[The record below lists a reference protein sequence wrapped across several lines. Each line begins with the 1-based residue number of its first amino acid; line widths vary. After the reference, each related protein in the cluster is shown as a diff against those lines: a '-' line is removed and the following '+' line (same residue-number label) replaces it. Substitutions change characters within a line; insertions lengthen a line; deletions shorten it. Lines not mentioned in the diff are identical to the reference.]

1 MQILFPVT
9 PIQIALYSY
18 LRNMLFREISVLV
31 RKEIALEIRNKI
43 ALSGILLYVISTIFV
58 CYLSFR
64 RIDDPLVW
72 NTLFWV
78 ILLFSAVNTI
88 SKSFHTESRNRQL
101 YLYTLVSPA
110 ALVLSKVI
118 YNILLMAATSMVML
132 IFYVLF
138 LGSAPLIGANT
149 GMYLTSIVLG
159 CAGFSGIF
167 TMIAAISARS
177 GNNLG
182 IMAILG
188 FPLIL
193 PLLISLID
201 LSGIALRGLT
211 WEYGFTNIMILSGL
225 NVLVIALSYVLF
237 PYLWRE

>member
-1 MQILFPVT
+1 MSAKEL
-9 PIQIALYSY
+9 
-18 LRNMLFREISVLV
+18 SVLIK
-31 RKEIALEIRNKI
+31 KEIALEIRNKV

-64 RIDDPLVW
+64 RLDDPAVW

-78 ILLFSAVNTI
+78 IMLFSSVNTI
-88 SKSFHTESRNRQL
+88 SKSFHTETRNRQL
-101 YLYTLVSPA
+101 YLYTLVSPGS
-110 ALVLSKVI
+110 VILSKMI

-132 IFYVLF
+132 LFYSLF
-138 LGSAPLIGANT
+138 LGSAPLEGANS
-149 GMYLTSIVLG
+149 GMYLVALLLG
-159 CAGFSGIF
+159 CSGFSGIF
-167 TMIAAISARS
+167 TMIAAISART

-201 LSGIALRGLT
+201 LSGIAIRGLT
-211 WEYGFTNIMILSGL
+211 WDYGLTNIMILSGL
-225 NVLVIALSYVLF
+225 NILVIALSYLLF

>member
-1 MQILFPVT
+1 MSAKEL
-9 PIQIALYSY
+9 
-18 LRNMLFREISVLV
+18 SVLLK
-31 RKEIALEIRNKI
+31 KEIALELRNKVAI
-43 ALSGILLYVISTIFV
+43 SGILLYVISTVFV

-64 RIDDPLVW
+64 RLDDPLVW

-88 SKSFHTESRNRQL
+88 SKSFHTETRNRLL
-101 YLYTLVSPA
+101 YLYTLSSPA
-110 ALVLSKVI
+110 AVILSKML
-118 YNILLMAATSMVML
+118 YNILLMGLTSLVTL
-132 IFYVLF
+132 LVYSTL
-138 LGSAPLIGANT
+138 LGSVPLEGSNV
-149 GMYLTSIVLG
+149 GMYIVALLLG
-159 CAGFSGIF
+159 CSGFSGIF
-167 TMIAAISARS
+167 TMIAAISART

-193 PLLISLID
+193 PLLVTLIE

-211 WEYGFTNIMILSGL
+211 WEYGFTAISILAGL
-225 NVLVIALSYVLF
+225 NVLVVALSYLLF

>member
-1 MQILFPVT
+1 MSAKEL
-9 PIQIALYSY
+9 
-18 LRNMLFREISVLV
+18 SVLLK
-31 RKEIALEIRNKI
+31 KEIALELRNKVAI
-43 ALSGILLYVISTIFV
+43 SGILLYVISTVFV

-64 RIDDPLVW
+64 RLDDPLVW

-88 SKSFHTESRNRQL
+88 SKSFHTETRNRLL
-101 YLYTLVSPA
+101 YLYTLSSPA
-110 ALVLSKVI
+110 AVILSKML
-118 YNILLMAATSMVML
+118 YNILLMGLTSLVTL
-132 IFYVLF
+132 LVYSTL
-138 LGSAPLIGANT
+138 LGSVPLEGSNV
-149 GMYLTSIVLG
+149 GMYIVALLLG
-159 CAGFSGIF
+159 CSGFSGIF
-167 TMIAAISARS
+167 TMIAAISART

-193 PLLISLID
+193 PLLVTLIE

-211 WEYGFTNIMILSGL
+211 WEYGFTAISILAGI
-225 NVLVIALSYVLF
+225 NVLVVALSYLLF